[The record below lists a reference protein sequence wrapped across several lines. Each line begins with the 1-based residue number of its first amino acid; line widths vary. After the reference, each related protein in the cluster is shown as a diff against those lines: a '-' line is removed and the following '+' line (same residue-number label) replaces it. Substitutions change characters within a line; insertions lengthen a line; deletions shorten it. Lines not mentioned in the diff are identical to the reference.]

1 MHSKT
6 YSEIFDKDLMRE
18 YFNNEYELADV
29 RKRTAVFFE
38 LWMDWRQSRVK
49 LKKNK
54 MLPVQRML
62 KQLGYKE
69 FFHFQVRSGEVR
81 FRDTETKALALLSGL
96 QEYER

>member
-38 LWMDWRQSRVK
+38 LWRTPQIFFK
-49 LKKNK
+49 LKDI
-54 MLPVQRML
+54 
-62 KQLGYKE
+62 Y
-69 FFHFQVRSGEVR
+69 EV
-81 FRDTETKALALLSGL
+81 
-96 QEYER
+96 